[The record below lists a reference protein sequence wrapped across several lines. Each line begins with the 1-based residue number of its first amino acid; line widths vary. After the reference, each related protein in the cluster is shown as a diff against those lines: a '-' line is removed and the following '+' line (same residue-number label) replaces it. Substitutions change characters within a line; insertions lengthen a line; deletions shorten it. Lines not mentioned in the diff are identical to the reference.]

1 MILIFLMNKFMV
13 LEIGDLPMLD
23 AVSYN
28 YSHSSVKAH
37 VKTIACTIDKCIKNG
52 EKKDNL

>member
-1 MILIFLMNKFMV
+1 MTLIFLINKFMV
-13 LEIGDLPMLD
+13 LETGDLPMLD

-52 EKKDNL
+52 EKKENL